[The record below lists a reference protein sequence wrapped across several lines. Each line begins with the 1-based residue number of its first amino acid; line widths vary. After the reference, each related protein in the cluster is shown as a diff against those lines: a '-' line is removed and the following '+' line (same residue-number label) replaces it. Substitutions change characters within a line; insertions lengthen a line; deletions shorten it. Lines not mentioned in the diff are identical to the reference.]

1 MNETDIIDINEN
13 KNITITE
20 TTQSSII
27 DQNKD
32 VGKNNESNISL
43 DKGIDIDK
51 DKDINKLN
59 EINKQ
64 TIPEI
69 VEKNENKSTNVE
81 NKNSETSNQEINV
94 NNTDKDNTEDFEKLK
109 LAKDEYLQSRSLSKK
124 QSLKLQIDELS
135 AQKIIEKNLE
145 SIQKKIDFDPNLYSD
160 DRRVNT
166 HVPTI
171 HVKNI
176 NINNTTYINN
186 QEVKKN
192 VEIKIDEEI
201 INNNKAT
208 EKEKEKEKKK
218 INDEQNKVN
227 TSVSNQS
234 IKNSKNRL
242 IDYQRYMF
250 KIILLGNI
258 AVGKTCL
265 LSYFVDN
272 VFRTEYTC
280 TVGVD
285 FKVKT
290 VSIEPDKKIDLQIWD
305 TSGEERFK
313 TITKQYYRDASGI
326 LIVFDVTNEKSF
338 LDVANWIEDIKNYSK
353 LNVSIVLVGNKC
365 DLENQRVVSREKAL
379 EFANKNDLKYYETS
393 AKTGTK
399 VGSMFEELA
408 LIMVNKFDLEEA
420 VKKQSMED
428 EKSNALKNTAF
439 VVDDK
444 SSKSRKKKKNCC

>member
-1 MNETDIIDINEN
+1 MNENVDENTNKNEEKNLIEEKNLNNLNLNEDKVEKDAEIFIDSKPENQINNNEILTKEMKESVLEHDVNEQTIAFDNKTQNENNTDI
-13 KNITITE
+13 
-20 TTQSSII
+20 
-27 DQNKD
+27 
-32 VGKNNESNISL
+32 NNRNSV
-43 DKGIDIDK
+43 DD
-51 DKDINKLN
+51 
-59 EINKQ
+59 
-64 TIPEI
+64 
-69 VEKNENKSTNVE
+69 
-81 NKNSETSNQEINV
+81 KNSEDIQKSNENYIN
-94 NNTDKDNTEDFEKLK
+94 N
-109 LAKDEYLQSRSLSKK
+109 RSLSKK
-124 QSLKLQIDELS
+124 QSLQLQIDEIS

-145 SIQKKIDFDPNLYSD
+145 SIQRKMDFDPNLYNE
-160 DRRVNT
+160 DRRINT
-166 HVPTI
+166 HVPTF

-176 NINNTTYINN
+176 NINNTTYISNN
-186 QEVKKN
+186 QEVRKDI
-192 VEIKIDEEI
+192 EIKIDEEI
-201 INNNKAT
+201 VSNNKA
-208 EKEKEKEKKK
+208 KEKDKKK
-218 INDEQNKVN
+218 NKEEQNKVN
-227 TSVSNQS
+227 TSVTNQS
-234 IKNSKNRL
+234 VKNLKNKL
-242 IDYQRYMF
+242 VDYQRYMF

-326 LIVFDVTNEKSF
+326 LIIFDVTNEKSF
-338 LDVANWIEDIKNYSK
+338 YDVTNWIEDIKNYSK
-353 LNVSIVLVGNKC
+353 LNVSIILVGNKC
-365 DLENQRVVSREKAL
+365 DLENQRVISKETAL

-399 VGSMFEELA
+399 VASMFEELA

-420 VKKQSMED
+420 VKKQSLDED
-428 EKSNALKNTAF
+428 EKSNAIKNTAF

>member
-1 MNETDIIDINEN
+1 MNEIDIIDNNEN

-20 TTQSSII
+20 TTQSSVIEH
-27 DQNKD
+27 NKQIEN
-32 VGKNNESNISL
+32 NNENHISL
-43 DKGIDIDK
+43 DKDMDIDK
-51 DKDINKLN
+51 DINLN
-59 EINKQ
+59 DLNKQ
-64 TIPEI
+64 TISET
-69 VEKNENKSTNVE
+69 VEKNENKSTNLE
-81 NKNSETSNQEINV
+81 NKKSENSNQEIKV
-94 NNTDKDNTEDFEKLK
+94 NNTDKDNTEDFETLK
-109 LAKDEYLQSRSLSKK
+109 LSNEEYLQSRSLSKK

-145 SIQKKIDFDPNLYSD
+145 TIQKKIDFDPNLYSD

-201 INNNKAT
+201 INTNKSI
-208 EKEKEKEKKK
+208 EKDKDKEKDRKKL
-218 INDEQNKVN
+218 NDEQNKVN

-234 IKNSKNRL
+234 IKNSKKRL

-326 LIVFDVTNEKSF
+326 LIIFDVTNEKSF
-338 LDVANWIEDIKNYSK
+338 LDVANSLCI
-353 LNVSIVLVGNKC
+353 
-365 DLENQRVVSREKAL
+365 
-379 EFANKNDLKYYETS
+379 
-393 AKTGTK
+393 
-399 VGSMFEELA
+399 
-408 LIMVNKFDLEEA
+408 
-420 VKKQSMED
+420 
-428 EKSNALKNTAF
+428 
-439 VVDDK
+439 
-444 SSKSRKKKKNCC
+444 